1 VAARKKQAAGRPCK
15 QRAAAGGAPRR
26 PQPLWICPFGSV
38 VRSPV
43 EQEAEAEEEEA
54 AAAAAAEEEEEEEEE
69 EGDYALA
76 KHWKQLG
83 LT

>member
-1 VAARKKQAAGRPCK
+1 VQAAGRPRR
-15 QRAAAGGAPRR
+15 RARAHSG

-54 AAAAAAEEEEEEEEE
+54 AAAAAAAAEEEEEEEEE

>member
-1 VAARKKQAAGRPCK
+1 
-15 QRAAAGGAPRR
+15 
-26 PQPLWICPFGSV
+26 LLDL
-38 VRSPV
+38 PV
-43 EQEAEAEEEEA
+43 ELVAEAVEEEA
-54 AAAAAAEEEEEEEEE
+54 AAAAAAAAAEEVEEEEEEEEEE

>member
-1 VAARKKQAAGRPCK
+1 MAARKKQAAGRPCK
-15 QRAAAGGAPRR
+15 QRAGRAAAPTA
-26 PQPLWICPFGSV
+26 PLDLPLWICPFGSV

-54 AAAAAAEEEEEEEEE
+54 AAAAAAAEEEEEE

-83 LT
+83 LA